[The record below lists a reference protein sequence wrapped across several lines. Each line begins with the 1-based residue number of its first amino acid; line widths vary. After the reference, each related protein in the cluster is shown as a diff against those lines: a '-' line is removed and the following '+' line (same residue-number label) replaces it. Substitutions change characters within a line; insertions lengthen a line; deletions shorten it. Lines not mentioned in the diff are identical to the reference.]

1 MIRKFVT
8 RLAVLFV
15 SMIAALS
22 LIISLQPSAYSVER
36 SATMAAAPAE
46 VFAQVNDLQAWDA
59 WSPWKKLDPQA
70 KATISSPSAGQGATF
85 SWSGNDDVGEGKLT
99 IVISKPDELVDIE
112 QAFVKPME
120 GKARMVFTLASEGD
134 GTKLTWK
141 LQGTKDFMSKAVC
154 LFADMDTFLGGSIE
168 EGLANIKA
176 VVEKKA
182 DAPTE
187 VAPKS

>member
-70 KATISSPSAGQGATF
+70 KATISNPSAGQGATF
-85 SWSGNDDVGEGKLT
+85 TWAGNAEVGEGKLT
-99 IVISKPDELVDIE
+99 IVASKLDELVDIE

-120 GKARMVFTLASEGD
+120 GKARMVFTFAPEGD

-141 LQGTKDFMSKAVC
+141 LHGTNDFMGKAVC
-154 LFADMDTFLGGSIE
+154 LFADMDAFLGGAFE

-176 VVEKKA
+176 VVEKTA
-182 DAPTE
+182 DPQTE
-187 VAPKS
+187 AAPKL

>member
-8 RLAVLFV
+8 RLAVLV
-15 SMIAALS
+15 LSMIAAFS

-46 VFAQVNDLQAWDA
+46 VFAQINDLQAWDA

-70 KATISSPSAGQGATF
+70 KATISNPSAGQGATF
-85 SWSGNDDVGEGKLT
+85 SWSGNDEVGEGKLT

-120 GKARMVFTLASEGD
+120 GKARMVFTFATEGD

-141 LQGTKDFMSKAVC
+141 LHGTKDFMSKAIC
-154 LFADMDTFLGGSIE
+154 LFADMETFLGGAIE

-182 DAPTE
+182 DVPTE
-187 VAPKS
+187 VAP